1 MKRIPN
7 KIENFA
13 LEVVGCRPYRCDRL
27 DHGAGVLKPCFDP
40 NAFFFRKRQK
50 MIDNFK
56 ARLRRKPV
64 DSGDVAKIVERT
76 RRIVA
81 KDRAGLANQ
90 SLFDPQCEFV
100 AVELSRP

>member
-1 MKRIPN
+1 
-7 KIENFA
+7 
-13 LEVVGCRPYRCDRL
+13 
-27 DHGAGVLKPCFDP
+27 
-40 NAFFFRKRQK
+40 

-100 AVELSRP
+100 AVELCGLDRKGIPLQQPRQRRV